1 MIIVHNNYYCY
12 HYVHLGGDG
21 HQPTHLGGHGH
32 PPTYLEGYGH
42 QLPYLGRD
50 GHLYLPVWEGMV
62 TYLPI

>member
-12 HYVHLGGDG
+12 HYVHLGEDG

-42 QLPYLGRD
+42 QLP
-50 GHLYLPVWEGMV
+50 
-62 TYLPI
+62 